1 MTPPDMPGPGPGWQ
15 ARVTDAL
22 SSISEAVIFLDARD
36 RVAWLN
42 TAAERL
48 LERQSEDLVGRDVWR
63 EYPHMVDSALHQA
76 LLGAQRTGQ
85 PQHLEYF
92 SAALDRWMEFRVFP
106 HRDGT
111 GVFFR
116 DVHERRTL
124 DEERAAESRLVR
136 GVLDALPAR
145 TAILDSDGTILTVS
159 ASWTAGWVPGGHLPG
174 TGDNYLEACRAAA
187 GDRDAQAL
195 AEGILAVIAGE
206 RPSFSLDYA
215 WTPPGLRPPPT
226 AWWHVQVFPID
237 AGPRVVVTH
246 TDVTDRVRAE
256 QRAAWQARHD
266 HLTDLPNR
274 IALHEVIGEALAE
287 DDGAGRVTLLYM
299 DVDGFKQVND
309 TLGHSTGD
317 LLLRELAARLTHR
330 TRPTDVVGRLGGD
343 EFVVV
348 ARECDIDGAEALAR
362 RFRGVFDEPFELA
375 GSRLPVTVSIG
386 VATSGS
392 GHDRPDD
399 LLRDADLAMYA
410 AKAAGPNRH
419 AVFTSE
425 LRSAE
430 NDRRAAA
437 VRLRSALERG
447 ELELHWQPQVQ
458 LGTRQVTG
466 CEALLRWRHPER
478 GLVLPADFIPV
489 SEGDGSIV
497 PVTRWVLR
505 AAAEQ
510 AAAWS
515 ALGWNLTASVNV
527 SPVHLATGT
536 LVDDVQVALAG
547 SGLAPDRLVVEVT
560 ESTLVGNP
568 GSAADQLAALREL
581 GTRVAIDDFGAGYSS
596 LSAVAALPAD
606 VLKVD
611 RTLVAVLSPVTS
623 SAAEAVLTA
632 AAALGSS
639 LHMHV
644 VAEGV
649 ETAEQL
655 DLVRRAGCGFAQGFL
670 FSRPL
675 PADRLQTVLQA
686 GLGEGDRRWSPA

>member
-1 MTPPDMPGPGPGWQ
+1 MTGPGPGWQ

-22 SSISEAVIFLDARD
+22 SSISEAVIFLDDRD

-42 TAAERL
+42 PAAERL
-48 LERQSEDLVGRDVWR
+48 LERRGEDLVGRIGWR
-63 EYPHMVDSALHQA
+63 ESPQLVDSALHQA
-76 LLGAQRTGQ
+76 LLEARRAGQ
-85 PQHLEYF
+85 PQHVEYF

-145 TAILDSDGTILTVS
+145 TAILGADGTILTVN
-159 ASWTAGWVPGGHLPG
+159 ASWVAGSAPGGHLHGAGPG
-174 TGDNYLEACRAAA
+174 DDYLGACRAAA
-187 GDRDAQAL
+187 AAGGRDARTL
-195 AEGILAVIAGE
+195 ADGLAAVLAGE
-206 RPSFSLDYA
+206 APSFSLDYA
-215 WTPPGLRPPPT
+215 WTEPGPRPGRET
-226 AWWHVQVFPID
+226 WWHVQAFRVD
-237 AGPRVVVTH
+237 DGPQVVVAH
-246 TDVTDRVRAE
+246 ADVTDRVIAE

-317 LLLRELAARLTHR
+317 LLLRELAARLAHR

-375 GSRLPVTVSIG
+375 GRRLPVTVRIG
-386 VATSGS
+386 VATSGP

-419 AVFTSE
+419 AVFTPE

-447 ELELHWQPQVQ
+447 ELELHWQPQVR

-489 SEGDGSIV
+489 SEVDGSIV

-536 LVDDVQVALAG
+536 LVDDVRAALSG

-568 GSAADQLAALREL
+568 GSAADQLGALREL

-611 RTLVAVLSPVTS
+611 RTLVAVLSPVTG

-655 DLVRRAGCGFAQGFL
+655 DLVRRAGCGFVQGFL

-675 PADRLQTVLQA
+675 PADRLRAVLQA
-686 GLGEGDRRWSPA
+686 GLGEGDRRWTPA